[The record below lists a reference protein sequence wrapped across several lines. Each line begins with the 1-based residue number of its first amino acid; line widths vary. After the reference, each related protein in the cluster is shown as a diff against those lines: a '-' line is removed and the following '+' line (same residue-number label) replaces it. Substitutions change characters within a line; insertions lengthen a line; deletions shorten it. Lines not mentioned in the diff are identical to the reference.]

1 MAASVIGLTG
11 GIGSGKSAVAEEFAR
26 LGICVVDADAIAH
39 ALTAPGGTAMP
50 LLQQAFGTEVVR
62 ADGALD
68 REVMRARVFSD
79 PVARERLNTLL
90 HPLIAE
96 EALRELAAAAILSCS
111 FLLIQALIAI
121 APPTMS
127 AMVSTTP
134 PMVRIWRLRS
144 RRACAA
150 RISAASRSINS
161 GSRPGRSPSPALS
174 ALRTRSPAMARSR
187 KTSLRKLPT
196 SPGIILYGS
205 SSMRLA
211 TDHSV

>member
-39 ALTAPGGTAMP
+39 ALTAPGGAAMP

-79 PVARERLNTLL
+79 PVAREQLNALL

-96 EALRELAAAAILSCS
+96 EAQRELAAARSPYVVLMVPLLFESGHFAGLCQRVLVVDCPEQVQIERVRQRSGLAAEQVVAIMAAQLSRADRLARADDVIDNSGARDSLPAQVAGLHRSYLQLSRQPSCS
-111 FLLIQALIAI
+111 
-121 APPTMS
+121 S
-127 AMVSTTP
+127 
-134 PMVRIWRLRS
+134 
-144 RRACAA
+144 
-150 RISAASRSINS
+150 
-161 GSRPGRSPSPALS
+161 
-174 ALRTRSPAMARSR
+174 
-187 KTSLRKLPT
+187 
-196 SPGIILYGS
+196 
-205 SSMRLA
+205 
-211 TDHSV
+211 

>member
-79 PVARERLNTLL
+79 PVARERLNALL
-90 HPLIAE
+90 HPLIVKIFGRTCGHLA
-96 EALRELAAAAILSCS
+96 AKLAAAGCPMGRVSYHQGMAE
-111 FLLIQALIAI
+111 
-121 APPTMS
+121 S
-127 AMVSTTP
+127 ARWFMTT
-134 PMVRIWRLRS
+134 
-144 RRACAA
+144 
-150 RISAASRSINS
+150 
-161 GSRPGRSPSPALS
+161 
-174 ALRTRSPAMARSR
+174 
-187 KTSLRKLPT
+187 
-196 SPGIILYGS
+196 YGK
-205 SSMRLA
+205 
-211 TDHSV
+211 

>member
-39 ALTAPGGTAMP
+39 ALTAPGGAAMP

-62 ADGALD
+62 ADGALN

-96 EALRELAAAAILSCS
+96 EAQRELAAARSPYVVLMVPLLFESGRFAGLCQRVLVVDCPEQVQIERVRQRSGFAAEQVVAIMAAQLSRADRLARADDVIDNSGARDSLPAQVAGLHRSYLQLSRQPSCS
-111 FLLIQALIAI
+111 
-121 APPTMS
+121 S
-127 AMVSTTP
+127 
-134 PMVRIWRLRS
+134 
-144 RRACAA
+144 
-150 RISAASRSINS
+150 
-161 GSRPGRSPSPALS
+161 
-174 ALRTRSPAMARSR
+174 
-187 KTSLRKLPT
+187 
-196 SPGIILYGS
+196 
-205 SSMRLA
+205 
-211 TDHSV
+211 

>member
-96 EALRELAAAAILSCS
+96 EALRELAAARSPYVVLMVPLLFESGRFAGLCQRVLVVDCPEQVQIERVRQRSGLAAEQVVAIMAAQLSR
-111 FLLIQALIAI
+111 AD
-121 APPTMS
+121 
-127 AMVSTTP
+127 
-134 PMVRIWRLRS
+134 RLARADDVIDNSGARDSLPAQVAGLHRS
-144 RRACAA
+144 YLQLSRKP
-150 RISAASRSINS
+150 SRSS
-161 GSRPGRSPSPALS
+161 
-174 ALRTRSPAMARSR
+174 
-187 KTSLRKLPT
+187 
-196 SPGIILYGS
+196 
-205 SSMRLA
+205 
-211 TDHSV
+211 

>member
-39 ALTAPGGTAMP
+39 ALTVPGGAAMP

-62 ADGALD
+62 ADGALN

-96 EALRELAAAAILSCS
+96 EAQRELAAARSPYVVLMVPLLFESGRFAGLCQRVLVVDCPEQVQIERVRQRSGLAAEQVVAIMAAQLSRADRLARADDVIDNSGARDSLPAQVAGLHRSYLQLSRQPSCS
-111 FLLIQALIAI
+111 
-121 APPTMS
+121 S
-127 AMVSTTP
+127 
-134 PMVRIWRLRS
+134 
-144 RRACAA
+144 
-150 RISAASRSINS
+150 
-161 GSRPGRSPSPALS
+161 
-174 ALRTRSPAMARSR
+174 
-187 KTSLRKLPT
+187 
-196 SPGIILYGS
+196 
-205 SSMRLA
+205 
-211 TDHSV
+211 